1 MVLLLLQNMMEGI
14 EARASFHSDTTT
26 TTTTTT
32 AAASCP
38 KQDNDEPTASAAEQ
52 PPPPPPTTRTRTTT
66 TTTKLQQHDNERVA
80 EDDTQTLSQEKDKE
94 EHPPAAVQDD
104 EENKGNNNINNG
116 DDDDDEEDDS
126 FSSVTGNAYSSEKMT
141 FAANDNKT
149 KKAHQ
154 RCCRF
159 GTVRVAYYLMTV
171 GSNPGGSEGVPIELG
186 ELDVEQTYASP
197 QEYQRALH
205 GGKEEEDKDN
215 GDDDDNNNDH
225 DNDHHRPA
233 RRLTKEHRR
242 QICEAAGVPDSQIT
256 QANREAYLTRL
267 ARLRSSREDEEVELQ
282 KANQVELEA
291 EAKQQQRQQRGS
303 CRHPT
308 HQSSSA
314 VATKKKSGRIFSV
327 LRSTFTR

>member
-1 MVLLLLQNMMEGI
+1 MRSSSWLDILGYVLLFPVFVLDVVSHVVMSFFGSSNINKTNKNKKKTYSQYST
-14 EARASFHSDTTT
+14 ARGNA
-26 TTTTTT
+26 T
-32 AAASCP
+32 ATRGEPRSSSSSSGTLMSIFRVDGDDHESKTIYEMTQRAVALHG
-38 KQDNDEPTASAAEQ
+38 DNRIAMRSRKFVELRKKHENDRFPS
-52 PPPPPPTTRTRTTT
+52 
-66 TTTKLQQHDNERVA
+66 KVY
-80 EDDTQTLSQEKDKE
+80 
-94 EHPPAAVQDD
+94 DD
-104 EENKGNNNINNG
+104 ENGFDDVTYRDLGRVTEQFGKGLRALGLQKKTTGG
-116 DDDDDEEDDS
+116 DDD
-126 FSSVTGNAYSSEKMT
+126 N
-141 FAANDNKT
+141 N
-149 KKAHQ
+149 
-154 RCCRF
+154 
-159 GTVRVAYYLMTV
+159 
-171 GSNPGGSEGVPIELG
+171 
-186 ELDVEQTYASP
+186 
-197 QEYQRALH
+197 
-205 GGKEEEDKDN
+205 
-215 GDDDDNNNDH
+215 NNNDH